1 MVAWAS
7 TPCAL
12 AFPVPTVPEP
22 LPGPAAGGAPA
33 GGVWEVDPTAV
44 FAPDTAVARPVFVT
58 VELWLSSR
66 FAGVG
71 VPDAA
76 PAVPLAGEGA
86 RAVAEGG
93 VTEAGTTE
101 AGTTEADTARDG
113 TASDAGGVAP
123 PGAGPAAAVGG
134 GSEAA
139 ALGPVGG

>member
-22 LPGPAAGGAPA
+22 LPGPTAGGAPA

-76 PAVPLAGEGA
+76 PAVPVEGDGALA
-86 RAVAEGG
+86 VSEGG

-101 AGTTEADTARDG
+101 ADTVRDG

-123 PGAGPAAAVGG
+123 PGAGPAAAVGD
-134 GSEAA
+134 GSEA
-139 ALGPVGG
+139 

>member
-12 AFPVPTVPEP
+12 AFPVAMVPEP

-33 GGVWEVDPTAV
+33 GGGWGGDPTAV

-86 RAVAEGG
+86 LAVSEGG
-93 VTEAGTTE
+93 VTEAGTNE
-101 AGTTEADTARDG
+101 AHPVRDG
-113 TASDAGGVAP
+113 TPSGAGGVPP
-123 PGAGPAAAVGG
+123 PGAGPDAAVGD

-139 ALGPVGG
+139 ALV